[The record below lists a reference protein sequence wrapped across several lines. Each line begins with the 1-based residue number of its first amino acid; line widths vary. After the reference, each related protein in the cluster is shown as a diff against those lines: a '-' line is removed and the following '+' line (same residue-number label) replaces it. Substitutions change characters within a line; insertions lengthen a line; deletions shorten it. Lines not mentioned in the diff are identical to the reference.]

1 MLSLLECGY
10 GTIVHVAHTVH
21 RGLCFQHPPTTGS
34 RSTRHATSSRH
45 QTRSQSSTTR
55 LPLEILTASRHLVTD
70 GANRRQL
77 WVRGPDELR
86 VDANAVN
93 GRAHAEQ
100 RELRTCVGRSDA
112 RRDSRQPRHC
122 RVTSSVRVEWRDRGR
137 GRTLRFA
144 THEIGSRF
152 ASPDRQWRSRG
163 SPSAARLRTAMLTT
177 NSSASPLAAAG
188 PDRVASDSNMA
199 CTARTAARR

>member
-1 MLSLLECGY
+1 M
-10 GTIVHVAHTVH
+10 AHTVH
-21 RGLCFQHPPTTGS
+21 RGLPFQHPPTMGS
-34 RSTRHATSSRH
+34 RTTRHATSSRRR
-45 QTRSQSSTTR
+45 TWSQSSTAQ
-55 LPLEILTASRHLVTD
+55 LPLESLTDSRHVVTD
-70 GANRRQL
+70 SVNRRQL
-77 WVRGPDELR
+77 WVGGQGELR
-86 VDANAVN
+86 VDANDVN

-100 RELRTCVGRSDA
+100 REMRTCVGRSDA

-152 ASPDRQWRSRG
+152 ANPDRQWGSRG
-163 SPSAARLRTAMLTT
+163 WPSASRLRTAMLTT